1 MGETTHFH
9 RPDGQKAPAYF
20 AEPSPTSKAP
30 GIVVIQEWWGINA
43 QMKGIADR
51 LADED
56 FRVLVPD
63 LYRGRLAA
71 DADEANHMMGDLDW
85 QDAVFQDVQG
95 AVNYLLTTHSDQ
107 VAVLGFCMGGAL
119 TIAAGVHT
127 TGMDCGVCFYGIPP
141 RELADPSQLKVPML
155 FHFAENDDWCNAT
168 AVEQLKH
175 DLENVRAETIVEIY
189 PGTQH
194 AFMNEAR
201 PEVYDHDAAR
211 IAWDRSI
218 AFLRENLLT

>member
-1 MGETTHFH
+1 MGEMTHFH

-71 DADEANHMMGDLDW
+71 DADEANHLMGDLDW

-119 TIAAGVHT
+119 TIAAGVRT

>member
-1 MGETTHFH
+1 MGEMTHFT
-9 RPDGQKAPAYF
+9 RPDAQKAPAYH
-20 AEPSPTSKAP
+20 AEPDTGSKSP

-51 LADED
+51 FAEED
-56 FRVLVPD
+56 FRALVPD
-63 LYRGRLAA
+63 LYRGRMAA
-71 DADEANHMMGDLDW
+71 DADEANHMMNDMDW
-85 QDAVFQDVQG
+85 QDALLQDVQG
-95 AVNYLLTTHSDQ
+95 AVNHLLMTGAPQ

-119 TIAAGVHT
+119 ALAAGVHT
-127 TGMDCGVCFYGIPP
+127 VKLDCAVCFYGIPP
-141 RELADPSQLKVPML
+141 KELANPKHIKVPML
-155 FHFAENDDWCNAT
+155 FHFAETDDWCNAE
-168 AVEQLKH
+168 AVGALKK
-175 DLENVRAETIVEIY
+175 DLENVEPPTIVHVY

-201 PEVYDHDAAR
+201 PEVHNEDAAR

>member
-1 MGETTHFH
+1 MTRFT
-9 RPDGQKAPAYF
+9 RPDGEKAPAYH
-20 AEPSPTSKAP
+20 ADPDLGSKAP
-30 GIVVIQEWWGINA
+30 GVVVIQEWWGINA

-85 QDAVFQDVQG
+85 PDALHQDVQG
-95 AVNYLLTTHSDQ
+95 AVNHLLTTGSPQ

-119 TIAAGVHT
+119 AFAAGVHT
-127 TGMDCGVCFYGIPP
+127 HGLDCAVCFYGIPP
-141 RELADPSQLKVPML
+141 KELADPKDIRVPML
-155 FHFAENDDWCNAT
+155 FHFATDDDWCDAEAVAQLKVELE
-168 AVEQLKH
+168 AVE
-175 DLENVRAETIVEIY
+175 AETIVEIY
-189 PGTQH
+189 PDTQH

-201 PEVYDHDAAR
+201 PEVYDRDAAR